1 MTSNSRQPYITT
13 GSIYAVL
20 AGKFLGKTLVYIKR
34 NKQSRCF
41 LSLPEMKNHDIPE
54 DTFRH
59 GLEREVLDK
68 IEKLPEDIFEVCKA
82 QYEKNINT

>member
-1 MTSNSRQPYITT
+1 
-13 GSIYAVL
+13 
-20 AGKFLGKTLVYIKR
+20 
-34 NKQSRCF
+34 
-41 LSLPEMKNHDIPE
+41 MKNHDIPE